1 MPRKI
6 ERRIFLSAAP
16 HSTMLT
22 KCITHHIILN
32 VDECVAR
39 MLVVQIP
46 RDLATA
52 LVILGSTGM
61 VLVLDKYLGIYRI
74 PSHAYMRDD
83 MERFRTFYYVT

>member
-1 MPRKI
+1 
-6 ERRIFLSAAP
+6 
-16 HSTMLT
+16 MLT
-22 KCITHHIILN
+22 NCITHHIILN

-74 PSHAYMRDD
+74 PSHAYLRDD
-83 MERFRTFYYVT
+83 MESFRTFYYVT

>member
-1 MPRKI
+1 
-6 ERRIFLSAAP
+6 
-16 HSTMLT
+16 MLT
-22 KCITHHIILN
+22 NCITYHIILN

-61 VLVLDKYLGIYRI
+61 VLRI
-74 PSHAYMRDD
+74 ITVR
-83 MERFRTFYYVT
+83 

>member
-1 MPRKI
+1 
-6 ERRIFLSAAP
+6 
-16 HSTMLT
+16 
-22 KCITHHIILN
+22 
-32 VDECVAR
+32 

-74 PSHAYMRDD
+74 PRHAYMRDD